1 MRDDRVVMARL
12 RGMAPLALLGVLLSW
27 LVIQNAALLVLWS
40 WPAAPA
46 LLAVG
51 RALLKVA
58 AVVAIQLTPAML
70 VACGVAMLWVAS
82 RRSPSPPARRIGEAR
97 HV

>member
-12 RGMAPLALLGVLLSW
+12 RELAPLALLGMLVSW
-27 LVIQNAALLVLWS
+27 LVIQNAALLILWS

-46 LLAVG
+46 MLVVG
-51 RALLKVA
+51 RALLKA
-58 AVVAIQLTPAML
+58 GAVVAIQLTPAML
-70 VACGVAMLWVAS
+70 VVGGVVMLWVAS
-82 RRSPSPPARRIGEAR
+82 RRAPSPPGRRMGEAR